1 MSIIIR
7 EVVKKDFEVLAQF
20 LSSSAAPH
28 FTVREY
34 LDKFNFWWLNN
45 PYFRDNDCF
54 GWLIADDNRK
64 DYIKGFLGNIPADYR
79 YGASVFTTASP
90 TTWCVDEKYKKHAIY
105 LFFSFYSQKKELLVN
120 STASPVTREI
130 SLKFGCEDLTRDEKT
145 LLKPLSHQIFLFL
158 LMKKVKLKPMA
169 LLLAH
174 FLFLMLYMY
183 IRIAEKISCR
193 GRALDIREAFEYDI
207 LKDLQEKGGN
217 LYLENLGWIMRNDKD
232 KKLFIISEAGSD
244 KTGYFLVQYVRN
256 RVNALNYLQVID
268 SVNAD
273 PYSLNAVQDKIL
285 AAFIDRKIDFILL
298 PNFSGTNFR
307 RSGYLDITPYMPS
320 TCLVYGQKKDEIRNA
335 GITALFGEKG
345 FILWHS

>member
-1 MSIIIR
+1 MPVFVR
-7 EVVKKDFEVLAQF
+7 ELKKKDFESLAEF
-20 LSSSAAPH
+20 LSVTAIPR

-34 LDKFNFWWLNN
+34 LDKFNFWWIDN
-45 PYFRDNDCF
+45 PYFRDNDYY
-54 GWLIADDNRK
+54 GWIIVDDDRK
-64 DYIKGFLGNIPADYR
+64 DYIKGFLGNIPVDYR

-90 TTWCVDEKYKKHAIY
+90 TTWCVDERYRKHAIY
-105 LFFSFYSQKKELLVN
+105 LFFAFFRQEKNLLVN

-130 SLKFGCEDLTRDEKT
+130 SLKFGCEDLTRNEKT

-158 LMKKVKLKPMA
+158 LMKKIKMKALA

-174 FLFLMLYMY
+174 FLFLILYMY
-183 IRIAEKISCR
+183 IRIVEKISCR
-193 GRALDIREAFEYDI
+193 GRDLELKETLHYDT
-207 LKDLQEKGGN
+207 LKDLQQKGGN
-217 LYLENLGWIMRNDKD
+217 LYLENLEWIMHNDKD

-244 KTGYFLVQYVRN
+244 KTGYILVQYVRN

-268 SVNAD
+268 SVNVD
-273 PYSLNAVQDKIL
+273 IYSLNAVQDKLL
-285 AAFIDRKIDFILL
+285 AVFVDKRIDFILW
-298 PNFSGTNFR
+298 PNFSSGDVL
-307 RSGYLDITPYMPS
+307 RSGYMSITRYMPS